1 MGMKVGHFVGLS
13 VAVGAFAVVGA
24 SAAGAS
30 GGNAVTQETPCPVTS
45 ATPPTSSTTSTVSTS
60 STVPAST
67 TTTLPTIETCTTTTT
82 TTTLPP
88 PIIDPPMLVEVPAPP
103 ADVTPQRGTSYQAT
117 DTLPPPPTT
126 TTTTT
131 LPPDALPFNSGT
143 GRRIVYSKSAQR
155 VWTVEPSGAVS
166 KTHLVSGRRTWNQP
180 LPGEYSVFSRSAF
193 TCNIKNPAL
202 CWRYMVRF
210 TKGPDGDN
218 IGFHEIP
225 TNNDTGTRVQSDSQL
240 GTPLSGGCI
249 RQATPDA
256 LYIWNWAYIGSRVVV
271 LG

>member
-1 MGMKVGHFVGLS
+1 MGMKLGHLVGLS
-13 VAVGAFAVVGA
+13 VAVGAFAIVGA
-24 SAAGAS
+24 SVAGAS
-30 GGNAVTQETPCPVTS
+30 GSNAVSTATS
-45 ATPPTSSTTSTVSTS
+45 VESTTTVSTS
-60 STVPAST
+60 STVPEST
-67 TTTLPTIETCTTTTT
+67 TSTIETTT

-88 PIIDPPMLVEVPAPP
+88 PVIDPPLVVEVPPP
-103 ADVTPQRGTSYQAT
+103 PVVATPERGTAYQAT

-131 LPPDALPFNSGT
+131 LPPDALPLNSGT
-143 GRRIVYSKSAQR
+143 GRRVVYSKSAQR
-155 VWTVEPSGAVS
+155 VWTVEADGAVS

-180 LPGEYSVFSRSAF
+180 LPGQYSVFSRSAF

-249 RQATPDA
+249 RQSTPDA
-256 LYIWNWAYIGSRVVV
+256 LYIWNWAYIGSKVVV